1 MSEHI
6 APDGTIPHGE
16 AIVER
21 FGGIRPMASKLNV
34 AVTTVQGWKK
44 RDAIPLDR
52 RDAIVAAAA
61 LHGVNLKGLIKSSVA
76 NENGRT
82 QQAESVGIEEDPAL
96 RAYTETPQKPQ
107 PAFEGIDLHAVQRS
121 ARNTSLV
128 VSGALGVFILG
139 AGFLLFGNSAA
150 PKRISALEAR
160 MGVVEARE
168 SATGAGAITA
178 IQQDLNTFKTTF
190 AQRLNVLEQQL
201 KAGGAAPLAGMAQN
215 LQNMVQTP
223 QGQMDW
229 QAAMTELRGLVT
241 GLQGRT
247 DGLEQALSAA
257 RVDQDALGRTLS
269 DVSARD
275 VQAAAMLMALTQL
288 RDTTSRET
296 PFADDLAL
304 LREVAQNSDPALL
317 ASIDAL
323 APYAASGVLSPSGL
337 KRELLASASDIIAAK
352 ARGENVSIKDRIIAR
367 FQSLFSIKKDGMPV
381 MAGGERAV
389 IEQAASQLDTGN
401 VAGAIDILKQIEGA
415 NGVATQGWQN
425 KAQATLLVQQLDQK
439 LVGSLIQKIKNGLSG
454 TAAPI
459 NLSPVVSAPAP
470 QTSVPEAVVPITP
483 DDVIDQAE
491 PSVTISQ

>member
-1 MSEHI
+1 MSEQSVT
-6 APDGTIPHGE
+6 DGTIPHGE

-21 FGGIRPMASKLNV
+21 FGGIRPMANKLNV

-52 RDAIVAAAA
+52 RDAIIEAAA
-61 LHGVNLKGLIKSSVA
+61 LHGVNLKGLIKTTVA
-76 NENGRT
+76 NENT
-82 QQAESVGIEEDPAL
+82 QSIGIAEDPAL
-96 RAYTETPQKPQ
+96 RAYNDSPKKQQ
-107 PAFEGIDLHAVQRS
+107 PAFETVDLHAVQRS

-160 MGVVEARE
+160 MGVVEARD
-168 SATGAGAITA
+168 SATGAGAIA
-178 IQQDLNTFKTTF
+178 AMQQDLNTVKTTF
-190 AQRLNVLEQQL
+190 AQRVDALEQQL
-201 KAGGAAPLAGMAQN
+201 KAGGAAPLAGMAEN
-215 LQNMVQTP
+215 LQTMVQTP

-247 DGLEQALSAA
+247 DGLEQALNQA
-257 RVDQDALGRTLS
+257 RSDQDALGRTLS

-288 RDTTSRET
+288 RETTNRGT
-296 PFADDLAL
+296 PFADDLSL
-304 LREVAQNSDPALL
+304 LREVAQNDPDLL

-337 KRELLASASDIIAAK
+337 RNELLATAGDIIQAK

-381 MAGGERAV
+381 MAGGERGV
-389 IEQAASQLDTGN
+389 IEQAATKLDTGN
-401 VAGAIDILKQIEGA
+401 VAGAIDILKQLDG
-415 NGVATQGWQN
+415 NTGVATQAWQN

-459 NLSPVVSAPAP
+459 NLSPVVPPQAAVPAPAP
-470 QTSVPEAVVPITP
+470 APVNEAPM
-483 DDVIDQAE
+483 DQDGMIDQTQ